1 MPAWLFDIDGTL
13 LASAGAGRKA
23 MAAAFQRLF
32 GRCDRVDGIPFSGRT
47 DRAIVADLLAAHDVP
62 QSPENWSAFRAAY
75 LAELPGSLRDSPG
88 TVLPAVA
95 EILRRLAGQPVGLL
109 TGNIRAGA
117 EAKLRHFELWERFGF
132 GGFGDE
138 RHSRDEVACDA
149 LSAAEAALGRTLDPR
164 AVWVLG
170 DTPLDVQCAR
180 AIGAKVLAVAT
191 GQHSIEELADA
202 RPDALFP
209 TLAEA
214 LDYAPLF
221 AA

>member
-13 LASAGAGRKA
+13 LGSAGAGRKA

-32 GRCDRVDGIPFSGRT
+32 GRCDQVNGIPFSGRT
-47 DRAIVADLLAAHDVP
+47 DRAIVADLLAAHGVP
-62 QSPENWSAFRAAY
+62 QTPRNWTAFRSAY
-75 LAELPGSLRDSPG
+75 LDELPAALRTSPG
-88 TVLPAVA
+88 VVLPAVA
-95 EILRRLAGQPVGLL
+95 EILRRLAGQPIGLL
-109 TGNIRAGA
+109 TGNVRAGA
-117 EAKLRHFELWERFGF
+117 EAKLRHFELWERFAF

-138 RHSRDEVACDA
+138 RHSRDDVARDA
-149 LSAAEAALGRTLDPR
+149 LAAAEAAVGHALDPR
-164 AVWVLG
+164 SVWVLG

-191 GQHSIEELADA
+191 GQHSLEELADS